1 MNEVLMKTK
10 EDIERGVL
18 DALLEIRPSL
28 AMHGGDAQLV
38 KIENGVVE
46 LKLEGS
52 CHGCPMSVI
61 TFGMALKDMLQEKFP
76 NEINNV
82 VWNGSEDAAA
92 CCDHEST
99 EIK

>member
-1 MNEVLMKTK
+1 MIDTITKTT

-18 DALLEIRPSL
+18 EALDEIRPSL

-52 CHGCPMSVI
+52 CHGCPMSVV
-61 TFGMALKDMLQEKFP
+61 TFGMALKDLLQEKFP
-76 NEINNV
+76 NDIKEV
-82 VWNGSEDAAA
+82 VWNGKDTDAE
-92 CCDHEST
+92 CCGHE
-99 EIK
+99 EK